1 MIEYTQ
7 GNLLESKAEALVN
20 TVNTVGVMGKGI
32 ALLFKEQFP
41 ENFKLYKKA
50 CQNAE
55 VKVGSMFITST
66 NQLVNPQYII
76 NFPTKTDW
84 RSPSQ
89 YAFVAKGLEDL
100 VFQIQQLN
108 IQSIAIPPLGCGNGG
123 LEWAKV
129 KLMIEE
135 AMEDLPQ
142 VKVCLYEPSEVIP
155 TKKEE
160 NTNLSLTESSAML
173 LALLLQYQEL
183 GYSLTLL
190 EVQKLAYFLQVSG
203 EELGLR
209 FQAHYYGMYAD
220 NLRKWLE
227 HLEGTY
233 LWVEKRI
240 ADSKPDAEIE
250 LNLSKVQKIKDFVA
264 QHCSEAQKKRLETVA
279 QKIKGY
285 ETPFGMEL
293 LATVHWAK
301 ENSPSQDPQVIQD
314 LVYHWEKNPARKKR
328 LFSPKLIQ
336 KALEQLANA

>member
-1 MIEYTQ
+1 MIEYTK
-7 GNLLESKAEALVN
+7 GNLLESSAEALVN

-41 ENFKLYKKA
+41 ENFKLYRKA
-50 CQNAE
+50 FQNKELE
-55 VKVGSMFITST
+55 VGKMFITT
-66 NQLVNPQYII
+66 THQITNPQYIV
-76 NFPTKTDW
+76 NFPTKIHW
-84 RSPSQ
+84 RNPSQ

-100 VFQIQQLN
+100 VSQIQELN

-135 AMEDLPQ
+135 AMEKIPE
-142 VKVCLYEPSEVIP
+142 VKVFLYEPSNVIP
-155 TKKEE
+155 AKKAE
-160 NTNLSLTESSAML
+160 NPSLKLSEKTAML

-190 EVQKLAYFLQVSG
+190 EIQKLAYFLQASG
-203 EELGLR
+203 EDLGLR
-209 FQAHYYGMYAD
+209 FKAHYYGTYAH
-220 NLRKWLE
+220 NLQKWLE

-233 LWVEKRI
+233 LWAEKRI
-240 ADSKPDAEIE
+240 ADSKAEAEIE
-250 LNLSKVQKIKDFVA
+250 LNPNKTEKIKAFVA
-264 QHCSEAQKKRLETVA
+264 EHCSETQKEHLKAVA

-301 ENSPSQDPQVIQD
+301 ENTQSQHLKDIENF
-314 LVYHWEKNPARKKR
+314 VYNWEKNPERKKR
-328 LFSPKLIQ
+328 LFPQKLIR
-336 KALEQLANA
+336 KALGQLVNA

>member
-1 MIEYTQ
+1 MIEYTT

-32 ALLFKEQFP
+32 ALLFKEQFS

-55 VKVGSMFITST
+55 VRVGTMFITHT
-66 NQLVNPQYII
+66 QQILNPQHII
-76 NFPTKTDW
+76 NFPTKKDW
-84 RSPSQ
+84 RKPSQ

-100 VFQIQQLN
+100 VLQIQRLN

-123 LEWAKV
+123 LEWTKV
-129 KLMIEE
+129 KLMIED
-135 AMEDLPQ
+135 AMEQLAH
-142 VKVCLYEPSEVIP
+142 VKVYLYEPSEVIP
-155 TKKEE
+155 AKKEE
-160 NTNLSLTESSAML
+160 DTNLKLTESSAML

-190 EVQKLAYFLQVSG
+190 EVQKLAYFLQESG
-203 EELGLR
+203 EDLGLR
-209 FQAHYYGMYAD
+209 FKAHYYGTYAD

-233 LWVEKRI
+233 LWAEKRI

-250 LNLSKVQKIKDFVA
+250 LNLAKIEKIKNFVE
-264 QHCSEAQKKRLETVA
+264 QHCSEVQKNRLKSVA
-279 QKIKGY
+279 KSIRGY

-293 LATVHWAK
+293 LSTVHWAK
-301 ENSPSQDPQVIQD
+301 NKSQSQELSQIQD
-314 LVYHWEKNPARKKR
+314 LVYNWEKKPDRKQQ

-336 KALEQLANA
+336 KALEQLVNT